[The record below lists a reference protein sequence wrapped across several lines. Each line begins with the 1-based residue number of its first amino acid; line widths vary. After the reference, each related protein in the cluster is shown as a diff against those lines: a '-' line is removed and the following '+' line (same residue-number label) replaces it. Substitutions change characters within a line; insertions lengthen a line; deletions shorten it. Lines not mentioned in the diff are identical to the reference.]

1 MGMKV
6 QDDRIITELTTKITN
21 VPNDKDMLTEIHN
34 VYATYMNPYVPMD
47 EGVLAM
53 NINVLSD
60 GVYYNSPYAHYQFEG
75 VVYGPNI
82 PIFENGVIVGWW
94 SRPNKQ
100 PTGAS
105 LTYSTEKHP
114 QATHHWNEAM
124 LKDKSAEFTAD
135 VEVIVADAVKKGL

>member
-6 QDDRIITELTTKITN
+6 QDDRVITELTTTITN
-21 VPNDKDMLTEIHN
+21 VPNDKDTLTEIHN

-47 EGVLAM
+47 EGVLSM
-53 NINVLSD
+53 DIKVLPD

-82 PIFENGVIVGWW
+82 PIFENGVIVGWR

-114 QATHHWNEAM
+114 QATHHWNDAM
-124 LKDKSAEFTAD
+124 MKDKGTEFTAD
-135 VEVIVADAVKKGL
+135 IEAIVADAVKKGL

>member
-1 MGMKV
+1 MGIKV
-6 QDDRIITELTTKITN
+6 QNDRIITELTTKITN
-21 VPNDKDMLTEIHN
+21 LPNDKDMLTEIHN
-34 VYATYMNPYVPMD
+34 VYATYMKPYVPMD
-47 EGVLAM
+47 EGILMGHV
-53 NINVLSD
+53 NILPD
-60 GVYYNSPYAHYQFEG
+60 GVYYLEDYAHYMFEG

-114 QATHHWNEAM
+114 SATHHWNEAM
-124 LKDKSAEFTAD
+124 MKDKGVEFTAD
-135 VEVIVADAVKKGL
+135 VEVIVADAIKKGL

>member
-1 MGMKV
+1 MGIKV
-6 QDDRIITELTTKITN
+6 QDDRIITELITKITN
-21 VPNDKDMLTEIHN
+21 VPNDKDTLTEIHN

-47 EGVLAM
+47 EGVLSM
-53 NINVLSD
+53 DIKVLPD

-124 LKDKSAEFTAD
+124 MKDKGVEFTSD

>member
-1 MGMKV
+1 MGIKV

-47 EGVLAM
+47 EGVLSI

-60 GVYYNSPYAHYQFEG
+60 GVYYNSLYARYQFEG

-105 LTYSTEKHP
+105 ITYSTEKHP

-124 LKDKSAEFTAD
+124 MKDKGVEFTAD
-135 VEVIVADAVKKGL
+135 VEAIIAEEVKKGL

>member
-1 MGMKV
+1 MGIKV

-34 VYATYMNPYVPMD
+34 VYATYMNPYVPMG
-47 EGVLAM
+47 EGVLSI

-60 GVYYNSPYAHYQFEG
+60 GVYYNSPHAHYQFEG

-124 LKDKSAEFTAD
+124 LKDKGVEFTAD
-135 VEVIVADAVKKGL
+135 VEVIIADEVKKGL

>member
-6 QDDRIITELTTKITN
+6 QDDRVITELTTTITN

-34 VYATYMNPYVPMD
+34 VYATYMKPYVPMD
-47 EGVLAM
+47 EGILMGHV
-53 NINVLSD
+53 NILPD
-60 GVYYNSPYAHYQFEG
+60 GVYYLEDYAHYMFEG

-94 SRPNKQ
+94 SKPNKQ

-124 LKDKSAEFTAD
+124 MKDKGVEFTAD
-135 VEVIVADAVKKGL
+135 IEVIVAEAVKKGL